1 MRVPDHTLLAAPYLK
16 YGHQLGDMCS
26 PVEIADHFL
35 TYNTLIWIYW
45 LSLLAGGHG
54 TKESKILHSVDCIE
68 KHWFQYTAVSY
79 GHAWLV
85 YITVIDIT
93 HLVQGHC

>member
-1 MRVPDHTLLAAPYLK
+1 MQVPDHTLLAAPYLK

-35 TYNTLIWIYW
+35 TLNTVIWIYW

-68 KHWFQYTAVSY
+68 NTGSSTLLCPMVMHGWCTLQS
-79 GHAWLV
+79 
-85 YITVIDIT
+85 
-93 HLVQGHC
+93 